1 MTTPVAAAPR
11 VSVIIPVH
19 NGKDYIH
26 EALRSVLDQSFGD
39 LEIVLVDDGS
49 SDFDY
54 TSLETMDPRLRV
66 IRLAGR
72 GVSFARN
79 AGLAS
84 ARGQL
89 LAFLDADDVWCPGK
103 LAAQVNY
110 FERHPQVG
118 MVYGRYRRW
127 NADPSGLF
135 PAAQTLTTDCH
146 AVERSES
153 DRSGWLYARLLD
165 GLLVG
170 MNTAVVRRS
179 VYDQIGGFRDD
190 MRLGEDHDFWI
201 RTSRVA
207 EMHSLDAIVAL
218 YRIHGDSATQKR
230 LPAENVHATLLNM
243 ARARW
248 GLTGPSASGISS
260 IAFRRR
266 MAALHFSHGYVHY
279 WRGDARIARAEF
291 WRSVTM
297 GHRWLRALAYV
308 LLSQFKLLTRR

>member
-1 MTTPVAAAPR
+1 MNALSKPAPK
-11 VSVIIPVH
+11 VSVIIPVR

-26 EALRSVLDQSFGD
+26 EALRSVVDQSFND

-49 SDFDY
+49 TDFDY
-54 TSLETMDPRLRV
+54 GSLEALDTRVRVVRLE
-66 IRLAGR
+66 GR

-79 AGLAS
+79 TGMAM

-103 LAAQVNY
+103 LAAQVAY
-110 FERHPQVG
+110 FDRHPQVG
-118 MVYGRYRRW
+118 MVFGRYCRW
-127 NADPSGLF
+127 YADAAGSF
-135 PAAQTLTTDCH
+135 PAADTLTTDCH
-146 AVERSES
+146 DVDKAEHE
-153 DRSGWLYARLLD
+153 RSGWLYARLLD

-170 MNTAVVRRS
+170 MNTALIRRS
-179 VYDQIGGFRDD
+179 VYEQIGGFRED

-218 YRIHGDSATQKR
+218 YRIHGDSATQRR
-230 LPAENVHATLLNM
+230 LPAENVHTTLLNM
-243 ARARW
+243 AKARW
-248 GLTGPSASGISS
+248 GLTGPASSGLSTT
-260 IAFRRR
+260 AFRRR

-279 WRGDARIARAEF
+279 WRGDPRIARSEF
-291 WRSVTM
+291 WRSMTM

-308 LLSQFKLLTRR
+308 LLSQFKVSTGR